1 MFLTPHPVVFGT
13 GIKLFEGKIK
23 EKKLLLYNTVT
34 INIEKNIVQ
43 FQYKIIN

>member
-1 MFLTPHPVVFGT
+1 MFLTPHPILFGT

-23 EKKLLLYNTVT
+23 EKKLLLENTVT
-34 INIEKNIVQ
+34 INTEGNIVQ